1 MKNIINKNTIHI
13 SAFSVVFYIVSIF
26 ITFDTYCKNQVT
38 PETPLYN
45 IAGLPFLRMD
55 FILILFTAA
64 FLIGSLVSILLKKGI
79 KILLPLSL
87 GVLGCIALFISL
99 FDVNTMQIIDPTMR
113 ISHVIMTVSRVLAIV
128 AGASG
133 IFAGIAVMAVFN
145 NLSSK
150 KPILISSVSAI
161 ILSVVANAENMQ
173 TVLYF
178 VCAVL
183 LLISSLAVDFSKS
196 SDLEILK
203 PKISKRSL
211 AEFISVLSITV
222 LFGIS
227 YSVLRENAG
236 ISETG
241 FTAISGL
248 ILLLLLITLGDKQSN
263 VINGLALLF
272 GSVVSYICIHY
283 ASDVITYSGNRVV
296 YVMPYSIGIACIAII
311 IVTILYKL
319 IINHKQKSN

>member
-1 MKNIINKNTIHI
+1 MKSLIEKNTINI
-13 SAFSVVFYIVSIF
+13 SAFSVVFFIISIF

-64 FLIGSLVSILLKKGI
+64 FLIGSFISILLKKGI
-79 KILLPLSL
+79 KNLLPLSL

-133 IFAGIAVMAVFN
+133 IFAGIAVTAIFN
-145 NLSSK
+145 SLSSK

-161 ILSVVANAENMQ
+161 IVGLIANAENMQ

-183 LLISSLAVDFSKS
+183 FLICSLAVDFSKS
-196 SDLEILK
+196 LNLEISI
-203 PKISKRSL
+203 PKVSKNAL
-211 AEFISVLSITV
+211 AEFISVLSTTV

-227 YSVLRENAG
+227 YSVLCENAG
-236 ISETG
+236 ISEIG
-241 FTAISGL
+241 FTATSGL
-248 ILLLLLITLGDKQSN
+248 ILLLLFITLSDKQSC
-263 VINGLALLF
+263 VINNLALFF
-272 GSVVSYICIHY
+272 GSIVSYICIHY

-296 YVMPYSIGIACIAII
+296 YVIPYSIGIICLLFVIFS
-311 IVTILYKL
+311 TIYNFS
-319 IINHKQKSN
+319 ISHKSKKN